1 LLDRYVS
8 SSQIRLS
15 DRQNGQGKS
24 TLAKLITS
32 DLKASKGTVTSHPSL
47 RIGYFSQHIVES
59 LNVASPPLA
68 HFIEHFE
75 ALGETV
81 TEQTARGFLGGLGLQ
96 GRTASH
102 VPIGLLSGG
111 QKVRLALA
119 LLLFKPPQLL
129 FVLSS
134 DLEKAS

>member
-1 LLDRYVS
+1 
-8 SSQIRLS
+8 
-15 DRQNGQGKS
+15 
-24 TLAKLITS
+24 
-32 DLKASKGTVTSHPSL
+32 
-47 RIGYFSQHIVES
+47 
-59 LNVASPPLA
+59 
-68 HFIEHFE
+68 
-75 ALGETV
+75 V

-129 FVLSS
+129 SVL
-134 DLEKAS
+134 

>member
-1 LLDRYVS
+1 M
-8 SSQIRLS
+8 
-15 DRQNGQGKS
+15 
-24 TLAKLITS
+24 
-32 DLKASKGTVTSHPSL
+32 
-47 RIGYFSQHIVES
+47 
-59 LNVASPPLA
+59 
-68 HFIEHFE
+68 EHFE

-129 FVLSS
+129 FVL
-134 DLEKAS
+134 